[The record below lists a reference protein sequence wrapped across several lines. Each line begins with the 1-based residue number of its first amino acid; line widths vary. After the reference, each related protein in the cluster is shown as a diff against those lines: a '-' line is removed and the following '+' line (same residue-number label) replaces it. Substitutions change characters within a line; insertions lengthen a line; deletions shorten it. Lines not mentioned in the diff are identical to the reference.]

1 MGNYEKGKDRLS
13 AGALF
18 MLARFLGTSPA
29 AFFEG
34 LSAPD
39 AGFAEA
45 GAEYGTTIERPP
57 QSGKLDAAF
66 GRIRSQRDRAL
77 AVAIG
82 ETIAPRD
89 DNGARPRAE
98 ATITRRLVIGAKT
111 AAGHR
116 LVTAGFPAALSKG
129 AAIVRSSSRRAAIRS
144 GRWSR

>member
-1 MGNYEKGKDRLS
+1 MRTEAEAINRHIGDRLRVLRKKHGLSQADLGAVLDVSFQQMGNYEKGKDRLS

-18 MLARFLGTSPA
+18 MLARCLGTSPA

-77 AVAIG
+77 AVAIV
-82 ETIAPRD
+82 EAIARRD
-89 DNGARPRAE
+89 DNVA
-98 ATITRRLVIGAKT
+98 
-111 AAGHR
+111 
-116 LVTAGFPAALSKG
+116 
-129 AAIVRSSSRRAAIRS
+129 
-144 GRWSR
+144 